1 MKPELIVELVYT
13 FTALIVSVAGA
24 YVVYIRNKGAS
35 PMYVRMVVC
44 MLGCRFLQGFI
55 EFLLLRSDVVMDGLS
70 ITGVG
75 QLAQMFF
82 LICAN
87 YGAIDSL
94 VDEGSREYLKYRLI
108 AAIVPV
114 SILIYYLLNMGE
126 IGKNAFDRCTI
137 LFGLVI
143 MLIALYYHIKHLII
157 KDIEGGI
164 VRSIR
169 LYNLIGVINCVAM
182 FVEWFTGPGTLTWYI
197 SMFLYILVTLT
208 ILPALEHGVR
218 KWRTYRPVK

>member
-1 MKPELIVELVYT
+1 M
-13 FTALIVSVAGA
+13 
-24 YVVYIRNKGAS
+24 AS
-35 PMYVRMVVC
+35 PEDRKERAM
-44 MLGCRFLQGFI
+44 
-55 EFLLLRSDVVMDGLS
+55 
-70 ITGVG
+70 
-75 QLAQMFF
+75 
-82 LICAN
+82 
-87 YGAIDSL
+87 
-94 VDEGSREYLKYRLI
+94 SRERKHIILRF
-108 AAIVPV
+108 AIFAP
-114 SILIYYLLNMGE
+114 
-126 IGKNAFDRCTI
+126 
-137 LFGLVI
+137 